1 MISERSYSR
10 QYTHEEALLD
20 IKEKSGTWYDPAV
33 VDAFEGIIKPDLS

>member
-20 IKEKSGTWYDPAV
+20 IKEKSGTWYDPEIV
-33 VDAFEGIIKPDLS
+33 GAFEKIINPDLP